1 MKARQALMLAALA
14 ASAGLAI
21 FGDHT
26 PKGGET
32 VEPAPRPQPAAA
44 APKAAVPT
52 AKHKRAAVI
61 LALLPRE
68 DLMGPRDE
76 ERPESSLFAAQ
87 SLDRAPAGAGV
98 QMPVAAAPATP
109 GLPFTYLGKKY
120 ENAAWEVYLAIGD
133 QTYFVREGTVIDQ
146 KYAVNQIRPPVLTM
160 TYLPTKQQQTMT
172 IGGEE

>member
-1 MKARQALMLAALA
+1 MKARQALMLVALA
-14 ASAGLAI
+14 GSAGIAI
-21 FGDHT
+21 FGDRT
-26 PKGGET
+26 PSGGGDT
-32 VEPAPRPQPAAA
+32 VEAVSRPQPATAS
-44 APKAAVPT
+44 KAAT
-52 AKHKRAAVI
+52 AKHKHQPAI

-68 DLMGPRDE
+68 DLVGPRDE
-76 ERPESSLFAAQ
+76 QRPESTLFAAQ
-87 SLDRAPAGAGV
+87 SLDRAP
-98 QMPVAAAPATP
+98 PPAAQAPMAMAASGPP

>member
-14 ASAGLAI
+14 GSAGLAI
-21 FGDHT
+21 FGDRT
-26 PKGGET
+26 PGGGDT
-32 VEPAPRPQPAAA
+32 VEAVSRPRPAT
-44 APKAAVPT
+44 APKAETPT
-52 AKHKRAAVI
+52 ARHKHTPAI

-68 DLMGPRDE
+68 QLMGPRDE
-76 ERPESSLFAAQ
+76 DRPATTLFAAQ
-87 SLDRAPAGAGV
+87 SLDRAPAAV
-98 QMPVAAAPATP
+98 TPQTPTVVASDTP

-160 TYLPTKQQQTMT
+160 TYLPTRQQQTMT

>member
-21 FGDHT
+21 FGDRT
-26 PKGGET
+26 PNGGGET

-44 APKAAVPT
+44 PKPAASP
-52 AKHKRAAVI
+52 AKHKHAPAI

-68 DLMGPRDE
+68 ELVGPRDE
-76 ERPESSLFAAQ
+76 DRPTSTLFAAQ
-87 SLDRAPAGAGV
+87 TLDRAPTAVAA
-98 QMPVAAAPATP
+98 QAPVAAASGTP

>member
-1 MKARQALMLAALA
+1 MKARQALMLTALA

-21 FGDHT
+21 FGDRT
-26 PKGGET
+26 PNGGGDM
-32 VEPAPRPQPAAA
+32 VEPVSRPQPAT
-44 APKAAVPT
+44 APKATPT
-52 AKHKRAAVI
+52 AKHKHAPAI

-68 DLMGPRDE
+68 ELVGPRDE
-76 ERPESSLFAAQ
+76 DRPASTLFAAQ
-87 SLDRAPAGAGV
+87 TLDRAPTAVAA
-98 QMPVAAAPATP
+98 QAPVAAASGTP

>member
-1 MKARQALMLAALA
+1 MNLRQALMLAALA

-21 FGDHT
+21 FGDRT
-26 PKGGET
+26 PNGGGET

-44 APKAAVPT
+44 PKAAASP
-52 AKHKRAAVI
+52 AKRKHAAVI
-61 LALLPRE
+61 LALMPRE

-76 ERPESSLFAAQ
+76 ERPESTLFAAQ
-87 SLDRAPAGAGV
+87 SLDRAPAGAGAQGPMAV
-98 QMPVAAAPATP
+98 SSATP